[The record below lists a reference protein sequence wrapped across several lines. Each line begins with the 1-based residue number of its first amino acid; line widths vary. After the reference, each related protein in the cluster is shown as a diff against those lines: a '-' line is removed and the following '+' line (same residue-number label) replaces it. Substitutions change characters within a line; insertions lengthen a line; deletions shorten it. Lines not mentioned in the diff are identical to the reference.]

1 MQFKTIDFKTKAVLG
16 TVIAGLMLSSGAMA
30 FAASDSTSTDTKAST
45 TVAAAHVQKSDGMP
59 GMGYGRGGHEAD
71 MGLFGPNAK
80 ASLDALVSNEI
91 ISQSTADKITSF
103 IEAQRTERQS
113 ELEKFKNM
121 TADERKAYFEEKNNN
136 GEKPDSIL
144 EQLVSEGI
152 LTQAQVDKIKDSNE
166 QAMLDKQ
173 KEQLQALVDKGTLT
187 SGDVDKIIEYM
198 SAQREEREAEMD
210 KIKNMSEDERK
221 AYFEDKRSSSEK
233 PVGMLEQMVEDDI
246 LTQEKAD
253 AVKSVFG
260 NVGRAHEDF

>member
-1 MQFKTIDFKTKAVLG
+1 MEFKTIDFKTKAVLG

-30 FAASDSTSTDTKAST
+30 FAASDTSATENSKASS
-45 TVAAAHVQKSDGMP
+45 AASAAMQKP
-59 GMGYGRGGHEAD
+59 GMGHGRGGDA
-71 MGLFGPNAK
+71 GLFSKDIK
-80 ASLDALVSNEI
+80 ASLDALVENDI
-91 ISQSTADKITSF
+91 VSQATADKISIAF
-103 IEAQRTERQS
+103 EGEQSERQA
-113 ELEKFKNM
+113 EMEKVKNM
-121 TADERKAYFEEKNNN
+121 TAEERKAYFEEKNNN
-136 GEKPDSIL
+136 GEKSDSIL

-152 LTQAQVDKIKDSNE
+152 LTQAQVDKIKDYNE

-210 KIKNMSEDERK
+210 KIKNMSEDERN
-221 AYFEDKRSSSEK
+221 AYFEEKRSSSEK